1 MYINDELLELIDNN
15 DLDRSEALLFAFA
28 VTYDS
33 QFNTLNSLISSGIIT
48 SETEPKY
55 RINLCTHNI
64 ESGSIQLKVPLFVHN
79 NKNDSFIEFI
89 KQLGQNHMT
98 SKGHKNNQKNYTIVT
113 NDAET
118 KSAFDNV
125 IAAIKNNDGNVD
137 KDKLIK
143 VVTKYYEETELPL
156 KLEKYLRT
164 ALFTDYITSD
174 DLDISNMI

>member
-1 MYINDELLELIDNN
+1 MFINDELLKLIDNN
-15 DLDRSEALLFAFA
+15 NLDRSEALLFAFA
-28 VTYDS
+28 VTYDKE
-33 QFNTLNSLISSGIIT
+33 FNTLNSLISSGIIT

-55 RINLCTHNI
+55 RINLCNHDI
-64 ESGSIQLKVPLFVHN
+64 EQGSIQLRVPMFVHN

-89 KQLGQNHMT
+89 KELGKNHMT

-118 KSAFDNV
+118 KSAYDSV
-125 IAAIKNNDGNVD
+125 ISAIKNNDGSVD